1 MKSNLKNSVYGVL
14 GSVLPLAI
22 ALVTARYIVDKLTKE
37 VYGIYLL
44 STSLMGL
51 MSFMDLGF
59 GQGVIKFVSDYE
71 TKKDFEGIRDVIGV
85 SFYIYFIMGIIGA
98 IIIFIFAGNLVVLF
112 GVNENYSEQARFV
125 FQVTALGFLINFL
138 TSIFSTIPKALQR
151 YDIDTKIQ
159 VTMWLLLNVSIVGLL
174 YFGYGLKEVII
185 TSLGFGM
192 LRLVIY
198 FLTFRRMLPNVRF
211 RPSFN
216 SKVFKKI
223 FSFSFYTSVNGI
235 SGNLVFR
242 VDKMIISGFLGTT
255 AVTYYAIPFMMI
267 QMVFG
272 LVGSATQFIFPAT
285 SSLSSLGLM
294 EEVKDIYRKATRY
307 SAVISSV
314 FTVGFIVL
322 GGTFLT
328 LWMGADFARNA
339 AGLIPIIAMV
349 FFFVSVS
356 VPSFHVYNGLGLS
369 KITMASS
376 LVASSAYLLAAS
388 IFVPA
393 FKLTGAALSF
403 AFILLPFPLYF
414 YYLHRLIKINNW
426 EFCGLLLKTLSTVG
440 IVYTVFFVFRRIVD
454 IQPSIV
460 SLLGMGVSLIII
472 SIGMIFLFGLVKKE
486 ELLFLFNRMRRK
498 IL

>member
-14 GSVLPLAI
+14 GSVFPLAI
-22 ALVTARYIVDKLTKE
+22 ALVTAPYIIHKLTSE
-37 VYGIYLL
+37 IYGIYLL
-44 STSLMGL
+44 ATSLMGF

-71 TKKDFEGIRDVIGV
+71 AKKDFEGIKNVIGV
-85 SFYIYFIMGIIGA
+85 SFYIYFIMGVIGA
-98 IIIFIFAGNLVVLF
+98 IIIFTFASYLVVLF
-112 GVNENYSEQARFV
+112 GVKENHSNLARYV

-138 TSIFSTIPKALQR
+138 TSVFSAIPKALQR

-159 VTMWLLLNVSIVGLL
+159 ITVWLLFNVCTVGLL

-192 LRLVIY
+192 TRLAVY
-198 FLTFRRMLPNVRF
+198 FLVFRRMLPGISLSPVF
-211 RPSFN
+211 KSE
-216 SKVFKKI
+216 VFKKV
-223 FSFSFYTSVNGI
+223 FSFSVYTAINGI
-235 SGNLVFR
+235 TGNLVFK
-242 VDKMIISGFLGTT
+242 VDKMIISGFLGTA
-255 AVTYYAIPFMMI
+255 AVTYYAIPFMMV
-267 QMVFG
+267 QMGFG

-285 SSLSSLGLM
+285 SSLSSLGLR
-294 EEVKDIYRKATRY
+294 EEVKGIYRKATRY
-307 SAVISSV
+307 SAVISAV

-322 GGTFLT
+322 GETFLT
-328 LWMGADFARNA
+328 LWMGSDFARNA

-349 FFFVSVS
+349 FFFASVS
-356 VPSFHVYNGLGLS
+356 VPSFHIYNGLGLS
-369 KITMASS
+369 KINMVSS
-376 LVASSAYLLAAS
+376 LVGSSAYLIAAL

-414 YYLHRLIKINNW
+414 YYMHRLIEIKNR

-440 IVYTVFFVFRRIVD
+440 IVYTVFFVFRRIVN

-460 SLLGMGVSLIII
+460 GLIGMGVPVIII
-472 SIGMIFLFGLVKKE
+472 SMGMIFLFGLVKKE
-486 ELLFLFNRMRRK
+486 ELLFLFNRARRK